1 MPLRAVAAGGCED
14 AEAEVACATC
24 ACVQV
29 AQDDLQALLMETRGV
44 VEKLAV
50 RAPSLRMSSAH
61 LCHATF

>member
-1 MPLRAVAAGGCED
+1 MPLPAVAAVGCED

-44 VEKLAV
+44 LEKLAV
-50 RAPSLRMSSAH
+50 RAPSLRMS
-61 LCHATF
+61 T

>member
-1 MPLRAVAAGGCED
+1 MPLPAVAAVGCED

-44 VEKLAV
+44 LEKLAV
-50 RAPSLRMSSAH
+50 RAPSLRIAPKPCN
-61 LCHATF
+61 L

>member
-1 MPLRAVAAGGCED
+1 M
-14 AEAEVACATC
+14 ACATR

-61 LCHATF
+61 LCHATL